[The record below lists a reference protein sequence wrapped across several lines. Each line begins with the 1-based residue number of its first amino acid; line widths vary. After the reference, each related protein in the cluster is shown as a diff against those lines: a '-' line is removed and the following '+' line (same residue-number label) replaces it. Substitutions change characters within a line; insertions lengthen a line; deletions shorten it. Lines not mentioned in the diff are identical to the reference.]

1 MTLTTRR
8 LVIEVMR
15 GSHVYLKIG
24 TWEYFR
30 ELGGA
35 A

>member
-1 MTLTTRR
+1 MTFKTRR

-24 TWEYFR
+24 PR
-30 ELGGA
+30 EWFYDLGRS
-35 A
+35 